1 MDLYS
6 RKIIG
11 WSMGDKHNTEL
22 IEDSLKMAAAH
33 RGDIK
38 GVLLHSDQGAQY
50 ASTSY
55 QRLLNDFGVVCSMS
69 RKGNCWD
76 NAPMESFFHTLKTE
90 LTGFED
96 YKTRTEAKASIFD
109 YIELFYNRKRMH
121 SALEYRS
128 PVAFENAGVDP

>member
-22 IEDSLKMAAAH
+22 IEDSLKMADAH

-38 GVLLHSDQGAQY
+38 GVLLHSDQGAQ
-50 ASTSY
+50 
-55 QRLLNDFGVVCSMS
+55 
-69 RKGNCWD
+69 
-76 NAPMESFFHTLKTE
+76 
-90 LTGFED
+90 
-96 YKTRTEAKASIFD
+96 
-109 YIELFYNRKRMH
+109 YNRKRMH